1 MIETA
6 TVIRLH
12 FIFIFLC
19 AQQIKEMMAR
29 VEEEQKSKL
38 ESVAA
43 LQDEQRTALGHL
55 SVEAK
60 NGVVATNNTSASS
73 AAVSEQ
79 IDALFAQLSTSNDV
93 GNKQSTNAT
102 AISAPV
108 SKQRIDTAQAG
119 VATNTIQPMRQPS
132 SSMMSLR
139 PTSNKTAATTPGSNA
154 WANNNLNGGSS
165 INKDPVSSMM
175 MSNLTNLSSTA
186 GAVRPNLQ
194 WGATSAP
201 MKLQQPPSQ
210 ISFTPNWNTSPAPAF
225 QQHQPVRMASPM
237 VPQNLFNQQPPS
249 SFSQPSGGSNAAVRP
264 LARSDIDDLL
274 G

>member
-1 MIETA
+1 
-6 TVIRLH
+6 
-12 FIFIFLC
+12 
-19 AQQIKEMMAR
+19 MMAR

-60 NGVVATNNTSASS
+60 NGVVATNNTSSASS

-139 PTSNKTAATTPGSNA
+139 PTSNKTVATTPGSNA

-186 GAVRPNLQ
+186 GPARPNLQ

-201 MKLQQPPSQ
+201 MNLQQPPSQ
-210 ISFTPNWNTSPAPAF
+210 TSFTPTWNASPAPAF
-225 QQHQPVRMASPM
+225 QQQQRMASPM
-237 VPQNLFNQQPPS
+237 VPQNLFIQPS
-249 SFSQPSGGSNAAVRP
+249 SFPQPPGGSNAAVRP